1 MARLKVKEVALK
13 QWRREWNATK
23 LAEASGVSRQT
34 VSKLWNNQT
43 RFMNL
48 DTLEAV
54 AKALEVQVTDLIAN
68 EDEPEQESDENSLLC
83 SLTS

>member
-1 MARLKVKEVALK
+1 MARLKVREVALQ

-54 AKALEVQVTDLIAN
+54 AKALEVQVTDLI
-68 EDEPEQESDENSLLC
+68 EDEPEQESDDERGH
-83 SLTS
+83 TQ